1 MIDLTPELRSGLC
14 KRGRR
19 YSQPHSTKHYDFPRT
34 SCHHSSPRLPQLALC
49 AFRIKSKAPEY
60 RRMTTNQAKAKGWRE
75 DRYRLLIEALVAE
88 RKRRNLSQEE
98 LAARLGR
105 KQHFISR
112 YETGERRLDAIEF
125 ADIAASL
132 GLDPGKLLMAHWA
145 QTERLDPS

>member
-1 MIDLTPELRSGLC
+1 
-14 KRGRR
+14 
-19 YSQPHSTKHYDFPRT
+19 
-34 SCHHSSPRLPQLALC
+34 
-49 AFRIKSKAPEY
+49 
-60 RRMTTNQAKAKGWRE
+60 MTTNQAKAKGWRE